1 MNVVFHRYGS
11 IVEPDIL
18 EAFREFN
25 INVVEDTMEI
35 ERKNIDGA
43 TRLRVMAELILE
55 NCPEFVFSI
64 NYFPYISEV
73 CEKLN
78 VKYVAL
84 SVDCPV
90 IEIYDKSVRN
100 KCNRLF
106 LFDYHQY
113 ESIKDENPENIY
125 YLPLGTNVSRWDE
138 VLGEIKS
145 VDDLAAVK
153 YQYDVSLVGSLYTE
167 KSPLR
172 SMKLDDFSNGYL
184 EGLIKSQM
192 LFSGLDLLEEVFKKP
207 AGNTLKLIE
216 SMKYASPEFFEKYAL
231 EDGVVDSEKYIIVQ
245 NAMGFEIS
253 ARERVSLLKRFGAS
267 GIDTHVFTRSDTQI
281 LQSESFVGANTWGLT
296 AHGGVTTHEEM
307 PRVFRTSRINL
318 NPTMRGIQTGLPQR
332 IWDIMGCGGVC
343 LTNYQAE
350 IPEYLEIG
358 EDILCYEN
366 ERDAVDI
373 ARYYLEHEDERLAVA
388 YNGYTKVK
396 AMHDVKVR
404 VAKMLKAVIG

>member
-1 MNVVFHRYGS
+1 MKIIFHRYGS

-18 EAFREFN
+18 AAFREFN
-25 INVVEDTMEI
+25 IDVVEDTMEI
-35 ERKNIDGA
+35 TQKSIDGE

-55 NCPEFVFSI
+55 HRPEFVFSI
-64 NYFPYISEV
+64 NFFPYISMV
-73 CEKLN
+73 CEKLD

-90 IEIYDKSVRN
+90 LEIYDTSVRN

-113 ESIKDENPENIY
+113 ESVKDENPENIY
-125 YLPLGTNVSRWDE
+125 YLPLGTNVARWDE

-145 VDDLAAVK
+145 IDDLAGVK
-153 YQYDVSLVGSLYTE
+153 YQYDVSLVGSMYTE

-172 SMKLDDFSNGYL
+172 NMKLDGFGNGYL

-192 LFSGLDLLEEVFKKP
+192 LFPGLDLLEEVFRKP
-207 AGNTLKLIE
+207 ATSTSKLING
-216 SMKYASPEFFEKYAL
+216 MKKSAPEFFEKYAL
-231 EDGVVDSEKYIIVQ
+231 EDGVVDTDNYIIVQ
-245 NAMGFEIS
+245 NALGFEIS
-253 ARERVSLLKRFGAS
+253 ARERVSLIKSLGNA
-267 GIDTHVFTRSDTQI
+267 GIDTHVFTRSDTAELLGDNDGQKMMGI
-281 LQSESFVGANTWGLT
+281 KV
-296 AHGGVTTHEEM
+296 HGGVTTHEEM
-307 PRVFRTSRINL
+307 PRVFRTSKINL

-350 IPEYLEIG
+350 IPEYFEIG

-366 ERDAVDI
+366 ERDAVEI
-373 ARYYLEHEDERLAVA
+373 ARYYLEHEDERLCVA

-404 VAKMLKAVIG
+404 VARMLKSVIG

>member
-138 VLGEIKS
+138 VLGEINS
-145 VDDLAAVK
+145 VDDLANAQ

-172 SMKLDDFSNGYL
+172 KMNPDEFGSGYL

-192 LFSGLDLLEEVFKKP
+192 LFPGLDLMDEVFKKP
-207 AGNTLKLIE
+207 APNTLRLVDE
-216 SMKYASPEFFEKYAL
+216 MKKCAPSFFDKFAL
-231 EDGVVDSEKYIIVQ
+231 EDGLVDSEKYIIVQ
-245 NAMGFEIS
+245 NAIGFEIS
-253 ARERVSLLKRFGAS
+253 ARERISLLQNLGEL
-267 GIDTHVFTRSDTQI
+267 GIDTHVFTRSDTQE
-281 LQSESFVGANTWGLT
+281 LQSERLQI
-296 AHGGVTTHEEM
+296 HGGVSTHEEM
-307 PRVFRTSRINL
+307 PRVFRTSKINL

-343 LTNYQAE
+343 LSNYQAE
-350 IPEYLEIG
+350 IPEYFEIG

-366 ERDAVDI
+366 EHDAVEI
-373 ARYYLEHEDERLAVA
+373 ARYYLEHEDERLRVA

-404 VAKMLKAVIG
+404 VARMLKAVIG